1 MTRSSKASTTS
12 VAMSTPVPLV
22 LKVRTTPELLALLA
36 LLSRIAMTIELP
48 VHTKAARSSEQLVTR
63 SSKAKTTSVAMSTPV
78 PLVLLVRTT
87 PELLALLAM
96 LPRVSMAMDQPVHT
110 KAARSSKQLVTR
122 SSKASTTSV
131 AMSTPVPLV
140 LLVQELLALLALH
153 SRFAM
158 TMELPAHTKALRS
171 SEQLVTRSSKANT
184 TSVAM
189 STPVPLVLM
198 VRTTPELL
206 ALLAMLSRFAMTMEL
221 PVHTKAARSSKQ
233 LVTRSSKAKTTSVAM
248 STPVPLVLMVRT
260 TPELLALLAMLSR
273 IVVTMELPVQ
283 TNALHSFEQLVTRSS
298 KAKTTSV
305 AMSTPVPLVLLVR
318 ATPVLLALLAMLS
331 RFVVTMEL
339 PVHTEAARSSEQ
351 QATLRSMVSRTSEVT
366 LAPPVL
372 LVHFQTKTH
381 Q

>member
-1 MTRSSKASTTS
+1 
-12 VAMSTPVPLV
+12 
-22 LKVRTTPELLALLA
+22 
-36 LLSRIAMTIELP
+36 
-48 VHTKAARSSEQLVTR
+48 
-63 SSKAKTTSVAMSTPV
+63 
-78 PLVLLVRTT
+78 
-87 PELLALLAM
+87 
-96 LPRVSMAMDQPVHT
+96 
-110 KAARSSKQLVTR
+110 
-122 SSKASTTSV
+122 
-131 AMSTPVPLV
+131 
-140 LLVQELLALLALH
+140 
-153 SRFAM
+153 
-158 TMELPAHTKALRS
+158 
-171 SEQLVTRSSKANT
+171 
-184 TSVAM
+184 
-189 STPVPLVLM
+189 
-198 VRTTPELL
+198 
-206 ALLAMLSRFAMTMEL
+206 
-221 PVHTKAARSSKQ
+221 
-233 LVTRSSKAKTTSVAM
+233 M

-283 TNALHSFEQLVTRSS
+283 KNALHSFEQLVTRSS

>member
-1 MTRSSKASTTS
+1 
-12 VAMSTPVPLV
+12 MSTPVPLV
-22 LKVRTTPELLALLA
+22 LMVRTTPELLALLA

-122 SSKASTTSV
+122 SSKA
-131 AMSTPVPLV
+131 
-140 LLVQELLALLALH
+140 
-153 SRFAM
+153 
-158 TMELPAHTKALRS
+158 
-171 SEQLVTRSSKANT
+171 
-184 TSVAM
+184 
-189 STPVPLVLM
+189 
-198 VRTTPELL
+198 
-206 ALLAMLSRFAMTMEL
+206 
-221 PVHTKAARSSKQ
+221 
-233 LVTRSSKAKTTSVAM
+233 
-248 STPVPLVLMVRT
+248 
-260 TPELLALLAMLSR
+260 
-273 IVVTMELPVQ
+273 
-283 TNALHSFEQLVTRSS
+283 
-298 KAKTTSV
+298 KTTSV